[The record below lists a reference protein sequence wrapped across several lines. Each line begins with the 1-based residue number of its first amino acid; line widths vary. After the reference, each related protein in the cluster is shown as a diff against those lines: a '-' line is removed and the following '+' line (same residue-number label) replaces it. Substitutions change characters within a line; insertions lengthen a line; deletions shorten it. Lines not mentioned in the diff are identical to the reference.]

1 MSLDHFLLKI
11 VTIYNGLFQDIV
23 FGLAIAIDSTRKGG
37 SSSFRATFFILLLKF
52 AVLSA
57 TIA

>member
-23 FGLAIAIDSTRKGG
+23 FGLAIAIDSTEKGG
-37 SSSFRATFFILLLKF
+37 SSSFRTTFFILLLKF